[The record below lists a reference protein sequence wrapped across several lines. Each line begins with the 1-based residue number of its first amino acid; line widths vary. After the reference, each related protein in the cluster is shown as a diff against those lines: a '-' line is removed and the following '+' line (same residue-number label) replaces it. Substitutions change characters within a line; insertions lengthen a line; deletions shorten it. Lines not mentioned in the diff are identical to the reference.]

1 MESVKIEGLAIA
13 GPSCVSDS
21 VSKFVGEEKKQLE
34 LMMMEEEEDDDE
46 GSFGKFVPGPLL
58 PLKEQIEK
66 DKGKWNLRLSFIQ
79 LESYPQILRK
89 LTPLP
94 FNEKQSKGVLLFTLK
109 EGSEYRLKL
118 TFSVLHNIVSGLS
131 YTNTVWKNGIQ
142 VDESRG
148 MVGTFGPQREAYV
161 HTLEEET
168 TPSGILA
175 RGLYS
180 AKLKFKD
187 DDKRHH
193 MELDYSFE
201 IRKRN

>member
-1 MESVKIEGLAIA
+1 MLCLEDESLRRWKEKLLGCLETDFNGQMEPEVKFHSIGII
-13 GPSCVSDS
+13 SSD
-21 VSKFVGEEKKQLE
+21 FEE
-34 LMMMEEEEDDDE
+34 
-46 GSFGKFVPGPLL
+46 
-58 PLKEQIEK
+58 I
-66 DKGKWNLRLSFIQ
+66 NN
-79 LESYPQILRK
+79 
-89 LTPLP
+89 TPLP

-109 EGSEYRLKL
+109 EGSEYRLQL
-118 TFSVLHNIVSGLS
+118 TLSVLHNLVSRLP
-131 YTNTVWKNGIQ
+131 YTNTAWKNGIQ